1 MVEVRVVATRD
12 SFDGWNNLSQINHLI
27 NKRMNNHNSSHGHTL
42 WLHPQ
47 NPKEFFMQLLHVD
60 SAITGANS
68 VSRQLT
74 AQIVAAYKASNPATE
89 VTYLDL
95 VANTPAHFTM
105 DAMTPRT
112 GQTEGLSEAQKRENA
127 VSEQLVSQFL
137 AADVVVIG
145 APLYNFSIPT
155 QLKAWIDR
163 LAQPG
168 RTFQYTANGPEGLA
182 KGKTV
187 IVAST
192 RGGVYSTSEGGQAM
206 EHQESYLKVVFGFFG
221 ITDVRFVRAE
231 GVAMGP
237 DAKAAALASAE
248 VEITNHTGA
257 AANQASVA
265 QAA

>member
-1 MVEVRVVATRD
+1 MAALAWNGLNGITPTARGLLLTNSQRTSGPPIAEHAIAMTMALARGLPTYGRAQQAGEWQRGAFGHARELGGRTLLVVGLGGIGTEVARRADGLGMRVIATR
-12 SFDGWNNLSQINHLI
+12 
-27 NKRMNNHNSSHGHTL
+27 NSGRL
-42 WLHPQ
+42 GPDFVAKVGLPD
-47 NPKEFFMQLLHVD
+47 ELL
-60 SAITGANS
+60 A
-68 VSRQLT
+68 L
-74 AQIVAAYKASNPATE
+74 AAE
-89 VTYLDL
+89 
-95 VANTPAHFTM
+95 
-105 DAMTPRT
+105 
-112 GQTEGLSEAQKRENA
+112 
-127 VSEQLVSQFL
+127 
-137 AADVVVIG
+137 ADVVVIG